1 MKPGFDKPIYHQVVC
16 RPGLPLDTPGMLKLT
31 SQIWEGE
38 DYVPKVWHE
47 WLFDPDGLLC
57 VAELQGKVVGIGKL
71 TRLSERDWWLEG
83 LRVHPQYE
91 GQRIASRIHSYLLEI
106 WQKIGSGAI
115 RFATSSK
122 KEPVIHLAQVNG
134 FYKVGEYSTFKSPVQ
149 RTNLEQTDPFSHIKP
164 GAEEQLAG
172 WLTAGG
178 GNQLPFG
185 LMNLGWQF
193 APPVEAYLTAYLEG
207 GQAWWW
213 HRDRGVVILVEKRI
227 DSQIWGR
234 VQLLAYQPDD
244 LVELLIDLHNLAA
257 QLNFAGITWV
267 APLLPGLEKSIAEAG
282 FKLDWE
288 SSLLVFEKTA

>member
-106 WQKIGSGAI
+106 WQKIG
-115 RFATSSK
+115 
-122 KEPVIHLAQVNG
+122 
-134 FYKVGEYSTFKSPVQ
+134 
-149 RTNLEQTDPFSHIKP
+149 
-164 GAEEQLAG
+164 
-172 WLTAGG
+172 
-178 GNQLPFG
+178 
-185 LMNLGWQF
+185 
-193 APPVEAYLTAYLEG
+193 
-207 GQAWWW
+207 
-213 HRDRGVVILVEKRI
+213 
-227 DSQIWGR
+227 
-234 VQLLAYQPDD
+234 
-244 LVELLIDLHNLAA
+244 
-257 QLNFAGITWV
+257 
-267 APLLPGLEKSIAEAG
+267 
-282 FKLDWE
+282 
-288 SSLLVFEKTA
+288 